1 MEPIKPIKKKD
12 EISLMEIYIYLKD
25 IYHVIL
31 KRKYLVL
38 GAIILGAAIGLVAA
52 FLTKP
57 TYTATLS
64 FAMQDSQS
72 ASMSNIAS
80 IASQFGV
87 SLGGAPSGAFGGD
100 NLYQL
105 FTSQRL
111 IEKTLLC
118 PIQING
124 KANNLLNLYID
135 TYHLRKSWAK
145 SKNLEIRDMQFPL
158 NQQLE
163 TFSRAQD
170 SILQTIYTTI
180 IKKPMLTAKARS
192 LKLSIGD
199 ITFVSENELLSQLF
213 VENLIREATSFYVET
228 KTKVAR
234 QNYETLKHQADSVKM
249 IYDNAVAARA
259 TLADNVPN
267 AVRLSAGVGV
277 LRKTTD
283 MQIAA
288 STYAAMIQN
297 LEILKMTIDQ
307 NTPLVQVIDR
317 PTLPLLKHKLG
328 KLKGLVLGGF
338 IGGFLAVLAL
348 VAFNYFEKS
357 KKKLLSDFEKTTE
370 KMDIQFQQDPR

>member
-1 MEPIKPIKKKD
+1 MASAKPND
-12 EISLMEIYIYLKD
+12 EISLKEIYLHLKEIYKVVLR
-25 IYHVIL
+25 
-31 KRKYLVL
+31 RKYWVI
-38 GAIILGAAIGLVAA
+38 ACAFVGAAVGLTAA
-52 FLTKP
+52 FLSKP

-72 ASMSNIAS
+72 SSMSNIAS
-80 IASQFGV
+80 IASQFGL

-111 IEKTLLC
+111 IENTLLR

-135 TYHLRKSWAK
+135 TYHLRKAWAK
-145 SKNLEIRDMQFPL
+145 SKKPEIRALQFPL
-158 NQQLE
+158 NQQRA

-192 LKLSIGD
+192 IKLSIGD
-199 ITFVSENELLSQLF
+199 ITFISENEVLSQLF
-213 VENLIREATSFYVET
+213 VDNLIDEATSFYVEA

-259 TLADNVPN
+259 SMADNVPN
-267 AVRLSAGVGV
+267 AVRQSAGVSV
-277 LRKTTD
+277 IRKATD

-288 STYAAMIQN
+288 STYMAMKQN
-297 LEILKMTIDQ
+297 LEVLKMSINQD
-307 NTPLVQVIDR
+307 TPLVQVIDR
-317 PTLPLLKHKLG
+317 PILPLLKHKLG

-338 IGGFLAVLAL
+338 IGGFLAVLAFSFGY
-348 VAFNYFEKS
+348 FNEKL
-357 KKKLLSDFEKTTE
+357 KKNLL
-370 KMDIQFQQDPR
+370 MDIKQGEKVNL

>member
-1 MEPIKPIKKKD
+1 MATAKPND
-12 EISLMEIYIYLKD
+12 EISLKEIYLHLKEIYK
-25 IYHVIL
+25 VIL
-31 KRKYLVL
+31 RKKYWML
-38 GAIILGAAIGLVAA
+38 AIILAGASLGLVAA
-52 FLTKP
+52 LLSKP

-64 FAMQDSQS
+64 FAIQDSQS
-72 ASMSNIAS
+72 SSLSSIAG
-80 IASQFGV
+80 IASQFGL

-111 IEKTLLC
+111 IENTLLC
-118 PIQING
+118 PIQIDG

-135 TYHLRKSWAK
+135 TYHLRKAWAK
-145 SKNLEIRDMQFPL
+145 SKNPEIRAMQFPL
-158 NQQLE
+158 TQQRV
-163 TFSRAQD
+163 TFTRAQD

-192 LKLSIGD
+192 IKLSIGD
-199 ITFVSENELLSQLF
+199 ITFVSENEVLSQLF
-213 VENLIREATSFYVET
+213 VDNLIDEATSFYVEA

-259 TLADNVPN
+259 SMADNVPN
-267 AVRLSAGVGV
+267 AVKQSAGVSV
-277 LRKTTD
+277 IRKATD

-288 STYAAMIQN
+288 STYLAMKQN
-297 LEILKMTIDQ
+297 LEVLKMSIDQ
-307 NTPLVQVIDR
+307 DTPLVQVIDK

-338 IGGFLAVLAL
+338 LGGAIFVL
-348 VAFNYFEKS
+348 VFSAFYFFEKLKNES
-357 KKKLLSDFEKTTE
+357 SPGTCK
-370 KMDIQFQQDPR
+370 Q

>member
-1 MEPIKPIKKKD
+1 MMEPIKKKD
-12 EISLMEIYIYLKD
+12 EISLMEIYLHLKEIYKL
-25 IYHVIL
+25 IL
-31 KRKYLVL
+31 KRKYWVIAVAFV
-38 GAIILGAAIGLVAA
+38 GASIGLVAA
-52 FLTKP
+52 LLSKP

-72 ASMSNIAS
+72 NSMSNIAS

-105 FTSQRL
+105 LTSQRL

-124 KANNLLNLYID
+124 KANNLINLYID
-135 TYHLRKSWAK
+135 TYHLRKAWAK
-145 SKNLEIRDMQFPL
+145 SKKPEIRALQFPL
-158 NQQLE
+158 NQQRA
-163 TFSRAQD
+163 TFTRAQD
-170 SILQTIYTTI
+170 SILQTIYATI

-192 LKLSIGD
+192 TKLSIGD
-199 ITFVSENELLSQLF
+199 ITFISENEVLSQLF
-213 VENLIREATSFYVET
+213 VENLISEATSFYVEA

-234 QNYETLKHQADSVKM
+234 QNYETLKHQADSVKT

-259 TLADNVPN
+259 SMADNVPN
-267 AVRLSAGVGV
+267 AVRQSAGVSV
-277 LRKTTD
+277 IRKATD

-288 STYAAMIQN
+288 STYMAMKQN
-297 LEILKMTIDQ
+297 LEALKMSIDQ
-307 NTPLVQVIDR
+307 DTPLVQIIDK

-338 IGGFLAVLAL
+338 IGGFLAVLA
-348 VAFNYFEKS
+348 FSFGYFYEKL
-357 KKKLLSDFEKTTE
+357 KKNLLLELKERDKVNL
-370 KMDIQFQQDPR
+370 